1 MLTKRD
7 LITDRLN
14 EIIRWSTNLATLE
27 NAIAKEA
34 DGETY
39 SLTTNILRGLNL
51 SGFAQGLI
59 PVSNVTGEGM
69 VNLESALSR
78 TINFGEEVED

>member
-1 MLTKRD
+1 
-7 LITDRLN
+7 LIAEKLKD
-14 EIIRWSTNLATLE
+14 IIRWSTNLKALE
-27 NAIAKEA
+27 EAISKEA

-39 SLTTNILRGLNL
+39 TLTTNILRSLNL
-51 SGFAQGLI
+51 GGFAQGLI

-78 TINFGEEVED
+78 TINLGEEVED